1 MEVIEMKKKI
11 ILGLMAS
18 VLLTGVVGCSNA
30 QSTSKKMDDKKTHQ
44 KANNK
49 MNMTD
54 EQMKNMKK
62 KK

>member
-1 MEVIEMKKKI
+1 MKKKI
-11 ILGLMAS
+11 MLGLMTS
-18 VLLTGVVGCSNA
+18 LLLTGVVGCSNS
-30 QSTSKKMDDKKTHQ
+30 QSSAKKMNDKNTHQ

-62 KK
+62 KDKK